1 MVKDKRKKLILLAAA
16 AALLIVAAVWSALI
30 SGGSELESMTR
41 QINAHGYNLRYDDCY
56 HYYVENGQTEVLAKY
71 DDWYPAFHDDNISIA
86 DALTDLPLDE
96 AVAASKESGYP
107 SDVETRGEVVLFLA
121 RADDENIITVFTL
134 DGKLELCFIQLPETG
149 AVRALSKP

>member
-16 AALLIVAAVWSALI
+16 AALLIIAAVWSALI

-41 QINAHGYNLRYDDCY
+41 QINAHGYNLR
-56 HYYVENGQTEVLAKY
+56 Y

-121 RADDENIITVFTL
+121 RADDENIITVFTI